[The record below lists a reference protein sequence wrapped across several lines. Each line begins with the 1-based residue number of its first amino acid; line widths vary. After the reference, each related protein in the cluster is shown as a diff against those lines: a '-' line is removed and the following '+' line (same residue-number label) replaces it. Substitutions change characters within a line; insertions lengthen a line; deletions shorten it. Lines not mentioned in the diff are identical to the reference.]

1 LGILRQACSDTSDAA
16 FAAIVGV
23 SMQSLRS
30 RLLALWVMLLVS
42 GGATAYLLFES
53 FQQPSNARVARSE
66 DLVARAC
73 RDIADRYQFFG
84 SGWGGGP
91 VDDQLKQQLATL
103 VQAALANA
111 IGAEGGIW
119 QADVGSLAYAFPSY
133 EGTGPKTDL
142 PAAEL
147 NTIRQVNAE
156 ALQSSRPASIRQP
169 GRSQVLLVQAC
180 PLRGP
185 LQGVTGW
192 TMTRTYTAEGP
203 AYNQLLVGLLV
214 LVLTIFGSAVWLARV
229 LYSWSR
235 RIALVETAL
244 GERDSGSVDLPKL
257 PRTGE
262 QELDRLVDA
271 LNSTGERLSLER
283 KRATAAERLAAVGRL
298 SAGLAHEIR
307 NPIAA
312 MRLKAENAMASRNVS
327 RKDASLEAILQQIA
341 RLDALLRD
349 LLEMTQARDP
359 KFTDVELPS
368 FLQRTVEAQRELAAE
383 NSLTLKTGTPE
394 LYNPLPRFDPSQ
406 MQRALDNLILNAI
419 QNTPG
424 GGSVVVDAFRR
435 DSNLLL
441 RVADTGAG
449 VSDEIRDRLFEPFA
463 TARSDGTG
471 LGLAIVREIARNHGG
486 DVRLVATG
494 GGATFEIEVPWRPS

>member
-1 LGILRQACSDTSDAA
+1 MR
-16 FAAIVGV
+16 
-23 SMQSLRS
+23 SLRS
-30 RLLALWVMLLVS
+30 RLLALWIMLVVS
-42 GGATAYLLFES
+42 GAATAYLLFES
-53 FQQPSNARVARSE
+53 FQQTSNARVARSE
-66 DLVARAC
+66 ELVARTC
-73 RDIADRYQFFG
+73 RDIADRYQFFV

-91 VDDQLKQQLATL
+91 VDDQLKQQLTAV
-103 VQAALANA
+103 VQSALANA
-111 IGAEGGIW
+111 IGVEGGIW
-119 QADVGSLAYAFPSY
+119 QADAGSLAYAFPSY

-147 NTIRQVNAE
+147 TTIRQVNAE
-156 ALQSSRPASIRQP
+156 ALRASRPASIRQS
-169 GRSQVLLVQAC
+169 GRSQVLLVHAC

-185 LQGVTGW
+185 LQEVTGW
-192 TMTRTYTAEGP
+192 TMTRSFTAEGP
-203 AYNQLLVGLLV
+203 AYNQLLAGLLV
-214 LVLTIFGSAVWLARV
+214 LALTIFGSAIWLARL

-235 RIALVETAL
+235 KIALIENAL
-244 GERDSGSVDLPKL
+244 GDRGGGSVDLPKL
-257 PRTGE
+257 PPTGE

-271 LNSTGERLSLER
+271 LNNTGERLSLER
-283 KRATAAERLAAVGRL
+283 QRATAAERLAAVGRL

-312 MRLKAENAMASRNVS
+312 MRLKAENAMASLDVS

-359 KFTDVELPS
+359 KFADVELPS
-368 FLQRTVEAQRELAAE
+368 FLQRTVEAHQELAAGKG
-383 NSLTLKTGTPE
+383 LALKIGTQEQP
-394 LYNPLPRFDPSQ
+394 NPLPRFDPSQ
-406 MQRALDNLILNAI
+406 IQRALDNLILNAI
-419 QNTPG
+419 QSTSA
-424 GGSVVVDAFRR
+424 GGSVVVDAFPH
-435 DSNLLL
+435 DGNLLL

-449 VSDEIRDRLFEPFA
+449 VSDEIRDRLFEPFV

-486 DVRLVATG
+486 DVRLATTG